1 MNFEGRYTLPVPQ
14 RAAWDAL
21 NDPAVLKAAI
31 AGCERFETID
41 ANTWLAVVRASVG
54 PISVTFRARL
64 TVSDAQPPHRYTL
77 TGEGQGGAAGHAR
90 LRAQIELAPGTD
102 GISTLLSYAA
112 QAEVGGKIASLGS
125 RLMQSVVR
133 RHTDAFFE
141 ALTAQLRSGDGVLPQ
156 AQAGR
161 IETTQA
167 VGEASDPSIPTTTL
181 KSIGAAPERM
191 AADASAGTRAA
202 DTGAPAVE
210 QRSPSSHPL
219 AASAP
224 AWLVVFGTAVG
235 IALGYCLGLLSR

>member
-1 MNFEGRYTLPVPQ
+1 MNFEGRYTLPVTQ
-14 RAAWDAL
+14 QEAWDAL

-64 TVSDAQPPHRYTL
+64 TVSDAHPPHHYTL
-77 TGEGQGGAAGHAR
+77 IGEGQGGAAGHAR
-90 LRAQIELAPGTD
+90 LRAQIELTPGADET
-102 GISTLLSYAA
+102 STLLSYTA

-141 ALTAQLRSGDGVLPQ
+141 ALTAQLRSGDTAVPPARTDRLGAEQ
-156 AQAGR
+156 
-161 IETTQA
+161 T
-167 VGEASDPSIPTTTL
+167 VGETSEGNTPTA
-181 KSIGAAPERM
+181 AAP
-191 AADASAGTRAA
+191 T
-202 DTGAPAVE
+202 P
-210 QRSPSSHPL
+210 PPPPFSHPL
-219 AASAP
+219 AAPAP

-235 IALGYCLGLLSR
+235 IALGYCLGLLSN

>member
-1 MNFEGRYTLPVPQ
+1 MNFEGRYALPVPQ
-14 RAAWDAL
+14 QEAWEAL

-90 LRAQIELAPGTD
+90 LRAQIELTPGAD
-102 GISTLLSYAA
+102 GASTLLSYAA
-112 QAEVGGKIASLGS
+112 EAEVGGKIASLGS

-141 ALTAQLRSGDGVLPQ
+141 ALTAQLRPVEMTVIPPGQTDRTGTTPGLGDGSVRLAA
-156 AQAGR
+156 AQSQPALA
-161 IETTQA
+161 Q
-167 VGEASDPSIPTTTL
+167 SP
-181 KSIGAAPERM
+181 AA
-191 AADASAGTRAA
+191 T
-202 DTGAPAVE
+202 APAPYP
-210 QRSPSSHPL
+210 PSSHPL
-219 AASAP
+219 AAPAP

-235 IALGYCLGLLSR
+235 IALGYCLGLLST